1 MTIRWTRIQL
11 RICRV
16 SSMASE
22 FTIPPVPIIP
32 KFPTQNSY
40 DHDFTSVPS
49 PSSSLPPYSYSNF
62 IKSDNDTASQHSKA
76 KRRRHPASIR
86 SFSKGS
92 INSRSSSFRVTGST
106 SDISRSTSGPSFYTS
121 SSYDRKTVQFLR
133 SEANEGSINMKETGL
148 LKDLM
153 LKEPSS
159 TALKDFAEQ
168 EKRRAAA
175 KGRKQQNVAVSS
187 VNSRQLPASVAKVN
201 SKWNGI
207 PGSDA
212 KRMADGSIKGSASS
226 IRTTTSMRKSTASS
240 ITTSKSR
247 RDIGTRFSETLNKF
261 PACPQGGPE
270 LLGSQSVGSPT
281 EGSFRNSVHTSITS
295 ASIPLSIEE
304 DKLRFPVEKTDLLD
318 PCQILDENL
327 PEPLSNT
334 SFPLPLA
341 QSNFAKEQFRS
352 DLVKN
357 TQITKILV
365 NSSDSRENGFNALHR
380 PATTTNVVGS
390 NSGNVDTVTSTQ
402 STHSLPQAGTD
413 DTDILPP
420 GLHGVLE
427 TAKKP
432 SKLSRKK
439 VLLISWRKIFRRRFC
454 I

>member
-1 MTIRWTRIQL
+1 M
-11 RICRV
+11 V
-16 SSMASE
+16 SK

-32 KFPTQNSY
+32 KSPTQSSY

-49 PSSSLPPYSYSNF
+49 PSSSLPPYSHSNF

-76 KRRRHPASIR
+76 KRQRQPASIR
-86 SFSKGS
+86 SFSKAS
-92 INSRSSSFRVTGST
+92 INSQSSSFRVTGST
-106 SDISRSTSGPSFYTS
+106 SDILRSTSGPSFYT

-133 SEANEGSINMKETGL
+133 SEANKGSINMKETGL

-175 KGRKQQNVAVSS
+175 KGRTQQNVAVSS

-270 LLGSQSVGSPT
+270 LLSSQSVGSPT

-304 DKLRFPVEKTDLLD
+304 DKLRFPVDKTDLLES
-318 PCQILDENL
+318 CQILDETF
-327 PEPLSNT
+327 PDSPSNT

-357 TQITKILV
+357 AQITKILV
-365 NSSDSRENGFNALHR
+365 NSSDSRENEVDALHR
-380 PATTTNVVGS
+380 PATTTTAVGS
-390 NSGNVDTVTSTQ
+390 NSSNVDTMTSIQ
-402 STHSLPQAGTD
+402 STHSLPQAGKD

-427 TAKKP
+427 TAKTPSKP
-432 SKLSRKK
+432 SRKN
-439 VLLISWRKIFRRRFC
+439 VLLISWRRIFRRRFC